1 MDSILLEKLS
11 AVTSEEQ
18 AILDGRTNID
28 RDLYMQGQGNQIN
41 SRKLLSAGKLITLR
55 PHTRFIHFPEHTH
68 DYVEVVY
75 MCTGSSRHI
84 VNGKT
89 VRLEAGELLFMR
101 QSATHEIEK
110 AGETDVAVNLIVLPE
125 FFTASL
131 QDIGEEETPLR
142 RFLVEC
148 LCDGQSDTGY
158 LHFAVSGIKPIQN
171 LIENLLWNLLEDH
184 PNKRKINQMTMTL
197 LFLQLMSHTQMLVK
211 PQEAATVRA
220 LSYVESHYVSGSLE
234 EAAALLHYD
243 KCWLSREIKRKTGKN
258 FTQLVQDKRLA
269 QAAFLLKTTDRNVDR
284 IAHAVG
290 YENLG
295 YFHRIFREHFGIS
308 PRSYRLQHK
317 KLF

>member
-1 MDSILLEKLS
+1 MDPILLEKLS
-11 AVTSEEQ
+11 AITPEEQ
-18 AILDGRTNID
+18 SILDGRTSID
-28 RDLYMQGQGNQIN
+28 RDLYMQGQSNEIN

-75 MCTGSSRHI
+75 MCAGSTIHI

-89 VRLEAGELLFMR
+89 ICLEAGDLLFMR
-101 QSATHEIEK
+101 QSATHEIQK
-110 AGETDVAVNLIVLPE
+110 AGQEDVAVNLIVLPD

-142 RFLVEC
+142 RFLVDC
-148 LCDGQSDTGY
+148 LCGEQSDTGY

-171 LIENLLWNLLEDH
+171 LIENLLWNLLEDY
-184 PNKRKINQMTMTL
+184 PNKRKMNQMTMSL
-197 LFLQLMSHTQMLVK
+197 LFLQLMANTQMLVE
-211 PQEAATVRA
+211 PQEAATVQA
-220 LSYVESHYVSGSLE
+220 LSYVENHYISGSLA

-295 YFHRIFREHFGIS
+295 YFHQLFREHFGIS
-308 PRSYRLQHK
+308 PRSYRLQHR